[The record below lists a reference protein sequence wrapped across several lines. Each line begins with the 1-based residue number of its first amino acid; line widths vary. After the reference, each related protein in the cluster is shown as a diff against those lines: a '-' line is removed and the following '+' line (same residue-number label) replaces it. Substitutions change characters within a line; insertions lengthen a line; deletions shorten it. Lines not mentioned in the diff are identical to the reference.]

1 MRIARIEF
9 YDIRVP
15 LPVPF
20 LPSWAPGY
28 TAWQTNYTFLR
39 ISTDTGLQGFA
50 TGMCAYHEH
59 RGLAE
64 VITPYLI
71 GVDPTDIPQIHQRL
85 YEASIF
91 GWRNFWIEAAFW
103 DIKAKSMGQPV
114 WKLLGATG
122 TNKVRLYA
130 STGELHS
137 PEQRAEEVIRLAEMG
152 FKAVKL
158 RVHNA
163 RIEDDIAQVEAV
175 TRVVGRDLDILVDAN
190 QGRIRTSA
198 GYAPRWELERAIA
211 FAHACEDYGVRWLEE
226 PLNEYAYDELAEL
239 RRVAKLPIAGGELN
253 NGWHEIKI
261 MFEKGCFDI
270 YQPDAL
276 WGGGITDSIRVLET
290 CRNQGLGYS
299 PHTWSNGLGFL
310 INLHLHVAGDQEYP
324 LEYPYDP
331 PTWVPEV
338 RDAILIEPIQFMSD
352 GTISVPQT
360 PGFGIVVDE
369 QKLSRYGEKF
379 FDLSL

>member
-28 TAWQTNYTFLR
+28 TAVQTNYTMLR
-39 ISTDTGLQGFA
+39 ISTDAGLQGFA

-64 VITPYLI
+64 VVTPYLLW
-71 GVDPTDIPQIHQRL
+71 VDPTDIPQVHQRL

-91 GWRNFWIEAAFW
+91 GWRNYWIEAAFW

-137 PEQRAEEVIRLAEMG
+137 PEQRAEEVIHLAEMG

-158 RVHNA
+158 RVHHA

-175 TRVVGRDLDILVDAN
+175 TRAVGRDIDILVDAN

-211 FAHACEDYGVRWLEE
+211 FAHACEDLGVRWLEE
-226 PLNEYAYDELAEL
+226 PLSEYAYDELAEL
-239 RRVAKLPIAGGELN
+239 RRVVKIPIAGGELN
-253 NGWHEIKI
+253 DGWHEIKI

-331 PTWVPEV
+331 PAWVPEV
-338 RDAILIEPIQFMSD
+338 RDAILLEPIQFMSD
-352 GTISVPQT
+352 GTIPVPQT
-360 PGFGIVVDE
+360 PGFGIAVDE